1 MVKRIKRG
9 ERRERE
15 KKKIH
20 EQEEGVVD
28 TVCRSVVQAEIVRL
42 TSRFLRENG
51 PTTLPVTVVQFSSC
65 DIALYNALRSDSE
78 NLRLLRILHLLSVLK
93 KKRTWDVF
101 KDICSVEESRRNFQF
116 LAVINP
122 KRTLDR
128 GRERRGK
135 RKGRKKRK
143 IKEPSERVYPGM
155 ASWKTVIPW
164 IRSAGIQSDT
174 FSLLQS
180 HFWWKQNWRPVPQY
194 SRI

>member
-42 TSRFLRENG
+42 TSRFLGENG

-78 NLRLLRILHLLSVLK
+78 NLRLLRILYLLKKFLK
-93 KKRTWDVF
+93 KKEHETYSKISAVW
-101 KDICSVEESRRNFQF
+101 RNRDE
-116 LAVINP
+116 ISN
-122 KRTLDR
+122 
-128 GRERRGK
+128 
-135 RKGRKKRK
+135 
-143 IKEPSERVYPGM
+143 
-155 ASWKTVIPW
+155 
-164 IRSAGIQSDT
+164 
-174 FSLLQS
+174 FSQ
-180 HFWWKQNWRPVPQY
+180 
-194 SRI
+194 

>member
-1 MVKRIKRG
+1 MVKRIKKG

-42 TSRFLRENG
+42 TSRFLGENG

-93 KKRTWDVF
+93 KKRT
-101 KDICSVEESRRNFQF
+101 
-116 LAVINP
+116 
-122 KRTLDR
+122 
-128 GRERRGK
+128 
-135 RKGRKKRK
+135 
-143 IKEPSERVYPGM
+143 
-155 ASWKTVIPW
+155 
-164 IRSAGIQSDT
+164 
-174 FSLLQS
+174 
-180 HFWWKQNWRPVPQY
+180 
-194 SRI
+194 

>member
-1 MVKRIKRG
+1 MVKRIKKG

-93 KKRTWDVF
+93 KKRT
-101 KDICSVEESRRNFQF
+101 
-116 LAVINP
+116 
-122 KRTLDR
+122 
-128 GRERRGK
+128 
-135 RKGRKKRK
+135 
-143 IKEPSERVYPGM
+143 
-155 ASWKTVIPW
+155 
-164 IRSAGIQSDT
+164 
-174 FSLLQS
+174 
-180 HFWWKQNWRPVPQY
+180 
-194 SRI
+194 

>member
-1 MVKRIKRG
+1 MVKRIKKG

-78 NLRLLRILHLLSVLK
+78 NLRLLRILYLLSVLK
-93 KKRTWDVF
+93 KKERETYS
-101 KDICSVEESRRNFQF
+101 KISVVWRNRDEISNFSR
-116 LAVINP
+116 
-122 KRTLDR
+122 
-128 GRERRGK
+128 
-135 RKGRKKRK
+135 
-143 IKEPSERVYPGM
+143 
-155 ASWKTVIPW
+155 
-164 IRSAGIQSDT
+164 
-174 FSLLQS
+174 
-180 HFWWKQNWRPVPQY
+180 
-194 SRI
+194 